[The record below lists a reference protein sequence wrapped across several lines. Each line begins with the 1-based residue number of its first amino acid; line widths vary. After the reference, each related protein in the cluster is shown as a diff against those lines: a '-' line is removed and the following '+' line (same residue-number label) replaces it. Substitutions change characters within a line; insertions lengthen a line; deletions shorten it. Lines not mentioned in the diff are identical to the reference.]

1 MKNLLSRA
9 CALVLALLP
18 AAAFAQ
24 AAGSSVVFPSG
35 WAPGQ
40 SPCIKQGDG
49 TCTPV
54 STTNPMPVANPN
66 GIASGQ
72 LPASTGPKAGAS
84 SLSVVPNTDTPFPL
98 AYSDGTATPRSATG
112 DTNGNLYFTLRLGNA
127 ATAAAA
133 DTSDGAAAL
142 SSSIPALRVLARCT
156 YLNGTTWDRCR
167 GDLAGAWM
175 HAPPATVSSAL
186 SGSITTSGGTTAIAL
201 TNATRT
207 EIINPSATALW
218 ASYGTPAVNGA
229 GSFKI
234 APDGTYT
241 VDRAAG
247 TLTLLSTAA
256 AQPYTINRF
265 TF

>member
-1 MKNLLSRA
+1 MKNLLRWA
-9 CALVLALLP
+9 GAIALALPSVAL
-18 AAAFAQ
+18 AQ
-24 AAGSSVVFPSG
+24 SVGSSVVFPSG

-40 SPCIKQGDG
+40 SICVRQADLTCI
-49 TCTPV
+49 PV
-54 STTNPMPVANPN
+54 STSTPLPTIA
-66 GIASGQ
+66 ASGIQATQ
-72 LPASTGPKAGAS
+72 LPASTGPKAGAA
-84 SLSVVPNTDTPFPL
+84 SLSVVPNTDTPFPF
-98 AYSDGTATPRSATG
+98 AYNDGTATPRPAGG
-112 DTNGNLYFTLRLGNA
+112 DTNGNLYVTPRFGA
-127 ATAAAA
+127 FPASGFA
-133 DTSDGAAAL
+133 DSADSVGVASTST
-142 SSSIPALRVLARCT
+142 PALKVLARLTCF
-156 YLNGTTWDRCR
+156 NGTAWDRCR

-186 SGSITTSGGTTAIAL
+186 SGSITTSGGTAAIAL

-207 EIINPSATALW
+207 EIINPSAAALW